1 MKLTKTFTFNQKLL
15 RFFKF
20 QRSFRRSTG
29 DDEDFARGYMPIA
42 CFSTTPLFLSDFRGE
57 ICLKSPSAKCRQKRI
72 SDHRIY
78 WFSLNSERVFN
89 CSNPATPT
97 IKTKSGN
104 TRCSLAFFFVLYG
117 FVRSRKFV
125 RIEKVTVHP
134 ITFTAANRRQ
144 KRRRRGMCRRQLVRF
159 ESKLM
164 VYVFN
169 NAIKNNL
176 LS

>member
-42 CFSTTPLFLSDFRGE
+42 CFLSTPLFRVNFRDN
-57 ICLKSPSAKCRQKRI
+57 ICLKSPSAKCRQNRI
-72 SDHRIY
+72 SIHRVY
-78 WFSLNSERVFN
+78 WFSLHSERAFN

-104 TRCSLAFFFVLYG
+104 TRCSLAFFFILYG
-117 FVRSRKFV
+117 FVRLRKFV
-125 RIEKVTVHP
+125 RI
-134 ITFTAANRRQ
+134 
-144 KRRRRGMCRRQLVRF
+144 
-159 ESKLM
+159 
-164 VYVFN
+164 
-169 NAIKNNL
+169 
-176 LS
+176 